1 MMFIIQ
7 LLLPVANEL
16 QLYIRATQLNMYYSH
31 ALRGSSFFFH
41 KYSRNPTFC
50 QNESLIYYL
59 KTNLD

>member
-31 ALRGSSFFFH
+31 ALRASSFFFINIH
-41 KYSRNPTFC
+41 F